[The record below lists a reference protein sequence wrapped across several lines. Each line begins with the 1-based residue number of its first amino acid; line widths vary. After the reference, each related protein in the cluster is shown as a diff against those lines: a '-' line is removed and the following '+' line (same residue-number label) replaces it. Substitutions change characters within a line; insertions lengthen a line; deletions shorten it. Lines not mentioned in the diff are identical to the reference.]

1 MLVIQNL
8 TIKTINEQRILIDNL
23 NLSCQKTDK
32 IAVIGEEGNG
42 KSTLLKG
49 IVNQEL
55 IRDFALM
62 EGQIVLGNTIVG
74 YLPQVL
80 ASEWNNTNVLLFLL
94 KDNYNEQVNP
104 EKYGLLNSLYSLI
117 GDFQLR
123 ADILEHDEMGTLSG
137 GEKVKLQLLK
147 AMLTNPD
154 LLLLDE
160 PTNDLDLLTLQWL
173 EVFITT
179 ANIPVMFIS
188 HDEYLLKTCANA
200 ILHLEQTIK
209 KTKPRW
215 TFERIGYMEYLNKRS
230 DLIARQNRIAGEE
243 KRNYKQQLDR
253 YRRVYQSVEHAQ
265 NTNTRQDPH
274 KGKMLKRKMSA
285 VKSWGKRLEDKD
297 VAQSVDVEEQV
308 TLHFHDNV
316 FLDKNK
322 QVLDLHLDILKVEDI
337 VLARNINLQVF
348 GRDRVGIVGMNGCGK
363 TTLLREIYMIL
374 RSRTDIK
381 LGWMPQN
388 YDEILP
394 VDVSGIEYLAIDQR
408 KETITKVQKHLGSVK
423 FTTEEMYAPIASYSQ
438 GQKAKLLLVKMV
450 LDEVNVLLLDEPTRN
465 LSPLTNPIV
474 RDILNNFDGCII
486 AVSHDRMFL
495 EEVPSVV
502 YMLDENG
509 LFELANETD

>member
-32 IAVIGEEGNG
+32 IAIIGEEGNG

-49 IVNQEL
+49 IVNPEL

-62 EGQIVLGNTIVG
+62 EGQIGLGNTVVG

-80 ASEWNNTNVLLFLL
+80 AGEWNDSNVMSFLL
-94 KDNYNEQVNP
+94 KDSYDEQDNP
-104 EKYGLLNSLYSLI
+104 EKYGLLDSLYSLI

-123 ADILEHDEMGTLSG
+123 ADILQHDKMGTLSG

-147 AMLTNPD
+147 AMLVNPD

-160 PTNDLDLLTLQWL
+160 PTNDLDLLPLQWL
-173 EVFITT
+173 EYFITT
-179 ANIPVMFIS
+179 VNVPVIFVS
-188 HDEYLLKTCANA
+188 HDEYLLKACANS

-215 TFERIGYMEYLNKRS
+215 TFERIGYTEYLDKRS
-230 DLIARQNRIAGEE
+230 DLITRQNRIAGEE
-243 KRNYKQQLDR
+243 KRSHKQQLDR
-253 YRRVYQSVEHAQ
+253 YRKVYQSVQHAQ
-265 NTNTRQDPH
+265 NTITRQDPH
-274 KGKMLKRKMSA
+274 KGKMLKKKMSA
-285 VKSWGKRLEDKD
+285 VKSWGKRLEDKEIT
-297 VAQSVDVEEQV
+297 QTVDVEEQV

-316 FLDKNK
+316 YLDKNK
-322 QVLDLHLDILKVEDI
+322 QVLDFHLDILKVKET

-348 GRDRVGIVGMNGCGK
+348 GRNRVAVIGMNGCGK
-363 TTLLREIYMIL
+363 TTLLREIYENL
-374 RSRTDIK
+374 RKRTDIV

-394 VDVSGIEYLAIDQR
+394 ADVSGIEYLATDKRI
-408 KETITKVQKHLGSVK
+408 EVVTKVQKHLGSVR

-495 EEVPSVV
+495 EEVPNVV
-502 YMLDENG
+502 YILDENG
-509 LFELANETD
+509 LLEHTRETD